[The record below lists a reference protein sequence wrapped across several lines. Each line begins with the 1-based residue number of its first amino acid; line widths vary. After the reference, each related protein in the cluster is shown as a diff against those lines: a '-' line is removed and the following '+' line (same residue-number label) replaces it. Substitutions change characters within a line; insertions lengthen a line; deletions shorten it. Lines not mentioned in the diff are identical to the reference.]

1 LDVIANLDPVES
13 LTTVALMPRL
23 APELVVAL
31 LMAVARSFKLSPVVL
46 LPVWNVTE
54 SPDAVVRVKDDV
66 GSVAVGLDSTPEYQP
81 AVVAKLLTTTVWVP
95 VTVPV
100 AAVAVT

>member
-1 LDVIANLDPVES
+1 M
-13 LTTVALMPRL
+13 TVAFTPRL

-54 SPDAVVRVKDDV
+54 SPEAVVSVNDEV
-66 GSVAVGLDSTPEYQP
+66 ESVAVGLDSLPEYQP
-81 AVVAKLLTTTVWVP
+81 AVVARLFTTIVWVP
-95 VTVPV
+95 VAVPV